1 MASKVFKKTP
11 VLVQPAWTTAW
22 QLVDGIYIDSRFFE
36 ENIPILGA
44 VLTIGIKPTR
54 HLRERSA
61 WLSIPTFE
69 NGRVGLEQHS
79 FGWLPLQD
87 HKQEETI
94 DFGNAFYGMGLNIL
108 VWELKVDIL
117 TSAEV
122 VYTVEYE
129 LVVRY

>member
-1 MASKVFKKTP
+1 MASKIYKKTSE
-11 VLVQPAWTTAW
+11 LVQPAWKSSW
-22 QLVDGIYIDSRFFE
+22 QLVDGIYVDSRFFE

-54 HLRERSA
+54 HLRERHAS
-61 WLSIPTFE
+61 LSIPTFE
-69 NGRVGLEQHS
+69 NGKVGLEQCG

-87 HKQEETI
+87 HEQEGVI
-94 DFGNAFYGMGLNIL
+94 DFGDAFYGMGLNIL
-108 VWELKVDIL
+108 SWELRVDLL